1 MTNAAW
7 SICFGFLGP
16 ELFSPLEPINERENR
31 YPLSD
36 PRDKFGLQFLPD
48 VITSVDSGITRVAN
62 VYDTFEIS

>member
-1 MTNAAW
+1 MLRDL
-7 SICFGFLGP
+7 SVSVFSGP
-16 ELFSPLEPINERENR
+16 R
-31 YPLSD
+31 YPVLLNQLMKETTDRALSD